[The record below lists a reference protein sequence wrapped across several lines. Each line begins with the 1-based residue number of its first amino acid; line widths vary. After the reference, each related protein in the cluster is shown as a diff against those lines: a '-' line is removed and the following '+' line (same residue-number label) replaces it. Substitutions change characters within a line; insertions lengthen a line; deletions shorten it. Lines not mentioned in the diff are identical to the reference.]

1 MQAAIDELESL
12 AYGVPLAFA
21 SEFSGHPRWMDRPPH
36 KVPMIY
42 DLQTTD
48 DPRDIV
54 HRSVQALVEGQVIGV
69 PSETVYGLVASSL
82 CPAAVRRLAQWTAT
96 CRGWSTESDASTA
109 GQAGF
114 VAPPADAG
122 SIALCVRST
131 EAVGDFLMPMT
142 ILGRRLSER
151 CFPGPLTLI
160 ADCDDSVSA
169 MSCLPE
175 SVAGTLRAGA
185 GQRPSPAGGPV
196 AFRVSGHRLLSHIH
210 RYLSA
215 PLVWGEIGL
224 PDASP
229 PTTAEKLQSALNAG
243 TGESLPLLLD
253 DGISRYGDEGTV
265 VRVTGNHWHVQR
277 TGVIQQAAMNQFVKP
292 VIALVCTGNTCRS
305 PMAETLLREALRR
318 KFGREDVA
326 RVVSAGV
333 AAGHGSGA
341 SPQSVE
347 VMGRRGLDLTGHASQ
362 PLEDSLMSMADLVLT
377 MTRRHRDAIVAAWP
391 DRAERVFTLR
401 RDGGDVSDPVG
412 MPVDVYEQCADQI
425 VSELEGWLSELPPDF
440 FPSDGPSEGSD
451 DEPPRHNAGSE

>member
-1 MQAAIDELESL
+1 
-12 AYGVPLAFA
+12 
-21 SEFSGHPRWMDRPPH
+21 
-36 KVPMIY
+36 MIY

-82 CPAAVRRLAQWTAT
+82 CPAAVRRLAKWTAA
-96 CRGWSTESDASTA
+96 CRDWKVDGDADDEATI
-109 GQAGF
+109 
-114 VAPPADAG
+114 VAPAQESGA
-122 SIALCVRST
+122 IALSVRSGD
-131 EAVGDFLMPMT
+131 AVGDFLMPMT
-142 ILGRRLSER
+142 PLARRLSER

-160 ADCDDSVSA
+160 AQCDDAVSA
-169 MSCLPE
+169 TSCLPE
-175 SVAGTLRAGA
+175 IVANVLRVGA
-185 GQRPSPAGGPV
+185 GCESASGGGAV
-196 AFRVSGHRLLSHIH
+196 AFRVSEHRLLSHIH

-215 PLVWGEIGL
+215 PLVWAEIGR
-224 PDASP
+224 PDQSP
-229 PTTAEKLQSALNAG
+229 PNTAEKLQSALAEG
-243 TGESLPLLLD
+243 TGETLPLLLD

-265 VRVTGNHWHVQR
+265 VRVTGNQWHVER

-341 SPQSVE
+341 SPQAVQ
-347 VMGRRGLDLTGHASQ
+347 VMGKRGLDLTGHASQ
-362 PLEDSLMSMADLVLT
+362 PLEESLMSMADLVLT
-377 MTRRHRDAIVAAWP
+377 MTRRHREAIVAAWP

-401 RDGGDVSDPVG
+401 RDGGDISDPVG

-425 VSELEGWLSELPPDF
+425 VGELEGWLGQLPADF
-440 FPSDGPSEGSD
+440 FPSDGPDEGPD
-451 DEPPRHNAGSE
+451 DEPMPHNVGSE